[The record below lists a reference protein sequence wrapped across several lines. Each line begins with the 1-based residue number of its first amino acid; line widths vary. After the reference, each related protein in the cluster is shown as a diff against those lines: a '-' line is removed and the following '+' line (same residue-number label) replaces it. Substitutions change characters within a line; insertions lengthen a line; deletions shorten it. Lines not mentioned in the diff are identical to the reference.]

1 MRRIGIREL
10 RQNASQYIRL
20 VKAGETIEVTEH
32 DVPVARLTPL
42 PKPAGERK
50 RREELI
56 EQGLLVPGQ
65 GDWRELAPVEPRAGV
80 KPASQVLA
88 EMREDER

>member
-20 VKAGETIEVTEH
+20 VKAGETIEVTER
-32 DVPVARLTPL
+32 DVPVALLTPL
-42 PKPAGERK
+42 PKGGEK
-50 RREELI
+50 KSRRDELI
-56 EQGLLVPGQ
+56 EQGLLLPGQ
-65 GDWRELAPVEPRAGV
+65 GDWRRLKPVEPEPGM
-80 KPASQVLA
+80 KPASQILA